1 MGGLVKAY
9 TVALQEA
16 LNKANLLEKEFGKEV
31 QMMVSYADLEKLR
44 YYLKQNKVQI
54 VDTIFEENVVL
65 ILDMTQEKWAEML
78 SQRENLN
85 FKILKC
91 EILGD
96 KFIRVM

>member
-1 MGGLVKAY
+1 
-9 TVALQEA
+9 
-16 LNKANLLEKEFGKEV
+16 
-31 QMMVSYADLEKLR
+31 MMVSYADLEKLR